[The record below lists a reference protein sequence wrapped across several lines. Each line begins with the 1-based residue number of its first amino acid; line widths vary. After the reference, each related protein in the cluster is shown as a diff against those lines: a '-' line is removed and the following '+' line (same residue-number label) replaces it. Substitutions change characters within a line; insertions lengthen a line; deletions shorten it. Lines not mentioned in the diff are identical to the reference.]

1 MCGACA
7 RGGRG
12 GVRVSGPEFPESG
25 GGPVLSCSDEAMPRQ
40 RGGDA
45 LAERTRNALAR
56 RRILALHLMSSP
68 GSGKTTLLERT
79 LREIGAATPISVIE
93 GDQETH
99 LDADRLRGAGGRV
112 VQINTGSGGHLDAD
126 MVEEGLRSLQPAGR
140 SMVFIENIGNLAAPA
155 LFDLGEHHRVL
166 IASITEGEDKP
177 LKYPHVFRTAD
188 LVLLNK
194 VDLLPHLEFDV
205 DRFVAHARR
214 VNPRLQVLA
223 LSAKS
228 GDGVAEWCGWLRA
241 HHDGAHGHGAH
252 RGGAVPAQRA

>member
-1 MCGACA
+1 MKIGIRAHDFGCLPP
-7 RGGRG
+7 
-12 GVRVSGPEFPESG
+12 VR
-25 GGPVLSCSDEAMPRQ
+25 
-40 RGGDA
+40 
-45 LAERTRNALAR
+45 LAEKMAAQGVEAAQLA
-56 RRILALHLMSSP
+56 IPKAIAGVESYAQVTDGL
-68 GSGKTTLLERT
+68 

-241 HHDGAHGHGAH
+241 HHDGTHGNGAH